1 MQIFLYFGLF
11 IAILAILFAI
21 QNNDPVTVSFIFWNF
36 RGSLALI
43 LLIAM
48 AAGAL
53 ISSLISIPSSFKAH
67 LASRNQRKKTEALEA
82 CIEELNITVEEQKTE
97 LQDNLK
103 KLKEMQSL
111 PYPSEITH
119 SSEELQENDHQNNL
133 EEN

>member
-11 IAILAILFAI
+11 IAILAILFAV
-21 QNNDPVTVSFIFWNF
+21 QNNDPVTVSFIIWNF

-53 ISSLISIPSSFKAH
+53 ISTLISIPSSVKAH
-67 LASRNQRKKTEALEA
+67 LAARNQRKKTGALEA
-82 CIEELNITVEEQKTE
+82 TIEELQNTVEEQKTE

-103 KLKEMQSL
+103 KFF
-111 PYPSEITH
+111 H
-119 SSEELQENDHQNNL
+119 
-133 EEN
+133 

>member
-11 IAILAILFAI
+11 IAILAILFAV
-21 QNNDPVTVSFIFWNF
+21 QNNDPVTVSFIIWNF

-53 ISSLISIPSSFKAH
+53 ISTLISIPSSVKAH
-67 LASRNQRKKTEALEA
+67 LAARNQRKKTGALEA
-82 CIEELNITVEEQKTE
+82 TIEELQNTVEEQKTE

-111 PYPSEITH
+111 PYPPESEHT
-119 SSEELQENDHQNNL
+119 SEKLQENDDQTNL